1 MSDEDREKLE
11 QWLSDQQWDGDTYG
25 EDVTTPR
32 DWLREAVK
40 SALHGSKKPMGR
52 RDWAY
57 ELAITMVP
65 TYPDI
70 VLDFRDNGGDDVE
83 FTFDW
88 ERFDEILNGALDALI
103 NQCLDDDTK

>member
-1 MSDEDREKLE
+1 MKEEDRDKLE
-11 QWLSDQQWDGDTYG
+11 DWLSDQQFDNQYGD
-25 EDVTTPR
+25 DVNSPR

-40 SALHGSKKPMGR
+40 TSLHDCKRPMGYSN
-52 RDWAY
+52 WAY

-70 VLDFRDNGGDDVE
+70 VLDYKEYGEGDVE

-88 ERFDEILNGALDALI
+88 KRFNSILDGALDTLI
-103 NQCLDDDTK
+103 NQSIEDT